1 MTRIAAYALCALITT
16 AQAADAGGMG
26 RFLSGLLTRGAVSA
40 TVHGLRDSNTL
51 AKSYTPDILT
61 VDQLVQCL
69 KRATSLDQ
77 EFDGL
82 ESMRKELQI
91 SSDQIDPLKAQLE
104 KKAAVVNRSN
114 KEMNVRNRQELF
126 NYSVNAHNISANSYN
141 AACAKKYYADDMEQA
156 RKLAGI

>member
-1 MTRIAAYALCALITT
+1 
-16 AQAADAGGMG
+16 MG

-114 KEMNVRNRQELF
+114 KVAVESFNVEIDRYNALEMNVRNRQELF